1 MKRAIF
7 QVLRVTSSVCSGFVN
22 PLRAVFDSILN
33 YVTAY
38 MREKGSLVFLFA
50 VVLGFMTVPML
61 ALADEGSHA
70 AEFLSHGVGARALGM
85 GSSFVSIA
93 DDATAAYW
101 NPAGLVQIQRRAFAA
116 MYSDSFGA
124 AQGGFLGKGLVEYNF
139 FSYVQQIEGI
149 GNVGISWI
157 RLGVDDIP
165 HTTFV
170 DVNGNG
176 RLGDFLDK
184 DGDGIKDPG
193 ELYID
198 RPEVAGYFSNVDNAL
213 LISYARRVHPNFS
226 IGGNLKLLRQLLFEN
241 SGNGF
246 GLDIGLMVKPLDGLH
261 IGAMLADATGTQ
273 IRWNTDAEPV
283 FTRDLRFRLGMSYR
297 IPLPVIGKVTF
308 GVDLETNRKDLQTDG
323 GTERIFRFGGEY
335 WLFDVV
341 ALRIGAEGMKLAT
354 GAGIH
359 LRFGETALF
368 ADYAFNAHDLGNSQ
382 RISIS
387 GLF

>member
-1 MKRAIF
+1 
-7 QVLRVTSSVCSGFVN
+7 
-22 PLRAVFDSILN
+22 
-33 YVTAY
+33 
-38 MREKGSLVFLFA
+38 MRENSPIVFLFT
-50 VVLGFMTVPML
+50 VVLCLIAVSMQ
-61 ALADEGSHA
+61 ALAEEGSHA

-101 NPAGLVQIQRRAFAA
+101 NPAGLVQIQKRAFAA

-124 AQGGFLGKGLVEYNF
+124 AQGSFLSKGLVEYNF

-149 GNVGISWI
+149 GSAGISWI

-170 DVNGNG
+170 DVNGNE

-184 DGDGIKDPG
+184 DGDGVKDPG
-193 ELYID
+193 EWYID
-198 RPEVAGYFSNVDNAL
+198 RPQVAGYFSNTDNAL
-213 LISYARRVHPNFS
+213 LISYARQIQPSLSV
-226 IGGNLKLLRQLLFEN
+226 GGNLKLLRQSLFEN

-246 GLDIGLMVKPLDGLH
+246 GLDIGLMFKPLDGLH

-273 IRWNTDAEPV
+273 IRWNTDDEPV
-283 FTRDLRFRLGMSYR
+283 FTRDRRLRFGLSHR
-297 IPLPVIGKVTF
+297 ISLPVIGKITF
-308 GVDLETNRKDLQTDG
+308 GGDLETDRKDLKASR

-335 WLFDVV
+335 WLFNVV
-341 ALRIGAEGMKLAT
+341 ALRIGAEGTKLAA
-354 GAGIH
+354 GAGIRF
-359 LRFGETALF
+359 RFGETALY

-382 RISIS
+382 RVSIS

>member
-1 MKRAIF
+1 M
-7 QVLRVTSSVCSGFVN
+7 S
-22 PLRAVFDSILN
+22 
-33 YVTAY
+33 
-38 MREKGSLVFLFA
+38 EKGHIFFLFA
-50 VVLGFMTVPML
+50 VALGFAAVSML
-61 ALADEGSHA
+61 AFAEEGSHA

-85 GSSFVSIA
+85 GSSFVSVA

-101 NPAGLVQIQRRAFAA
+101 NPAGLVQIERRAFAM
-116 MYSDSFGA
+116 MYSDSFGTG
-124 AQGGFLGKGLVEYNF
+124 QGGFLSKGLVEYNF
-139 FSYVQQIEGI
+139 MGYVQGVEGI
-149 GNVGISWI
+149 GNIGISWI

-184 DGDGIKDPG
+184 DGDGVKDPG
-193 ELYID
+193 EWYID

-213 LISYARRVHPNFS
+213 LISYARQIHPHLS
-226 IGGNLKLLRQLLFEN
+226 IGGNLKLLRQSLFEN

-273 IRWNTDAEPV
+273 IHWNTAAEPV
-283 FTRDLRFRLGMSYR
+283 FTRDRCLRFGLSYR
-297 IPLPVIGKVTF
+297 ISFPVIGKITF
-308 GVDLETNRKDLQTDG
+308 GADLETDRKDLRADRR
-323 GTERIFRFGGEY
+323 TERIFRIGGEY

-341 ALRIGAEGMKLAT
+341 ALRIGAEGTKLAA
-354 GAGIH
+354 GAGIR
-359 LRFGETALF
+359 LRFGETALY
-368 ADYAFNAHDLGNSQ
+368 ADYAFNAHDLGSSQ
-382 RISIS
+382 RVSIS

>member
-1 MKRAIF
+1 
-7 QVLRVTSSVCSGFVN
+7 
-22 PLRAVFDSILN
+22 
-33 YVTAY
+33 
-38 MREKGSLVFLFA
+38 MREISPLVFWLA
-50 VVLGFMTVPML
+50 V
-61 ALADEGSHA
+61 ALCLTAASMPSPAEEGSHA

-101 NPAGLVQIQRRAFAA
+101 NPAGLAQISGRAFAM
-116 MYSDSFGA
+116 MYSDSFGT
-124 AQGGFLGKGLVEYNF
+124 AQGGFLSKGLVEYNF
-139 FSYVQQIEGI
+139 VGYVQQIEDI
-149 GNVGISWI
+149 GSMSISWI

-165 HTTFV
+165 HTTFA

-198 RPEVAGYFSNVDNAL
+198 RPEVAGYFSNIDNAL
-213 LISYARRVHPNFS
+213 LVSYARQVHPNVS
-226 IGGNLKLLRQLLFEN
+226 IGGSLKLLRQSLFES

-246 GLDIGLMVKPLDGLH
+246 GLDIGLMLKPIDGLR
-261 IGAMLADATGTQ
+261 IGAMLVDATGTQ
-273 IRWNTDAEPV
+273 IRWNTPEGPV
-283 FTRDLRFRLGMSYR
+283 FTRNRRLRFGLSYR
-297 IPLPVIGKVTF
+297 ISFPVIGETTF
-308 GVDLETNRKDLQTDG
+308 GGDLETDRKDLRTAGDV
-323 GTERIFRFGGEY
+323 ERIFRFGGEY

-341 ALRIGAEGMKLAT
+341 ALRIGTEGTKFGA
-354 GAGIH
+354 GAGIRVH
-359 LRFGETALF
+359 FGKAALF

-382 RISIS
+382 RVSIS

>member
-1 MKRAIF
+1 MCEKRLI
-7 QVLRVTSSVCSGFVN
+7 
-22 PLRAVFDSILN
+22 
-33 YVTAY
+33 
-38 MREKGSLVFLFA
+38 VFLFA
-50 VVLGFMTVPML
+50 VVLGFASVPIL
-61 ALADEGSHA
+61 ALAEEGSHA

-93 DDATAAYW
+93 DDATATYW
-101 NPAGLVQIQRRAFAA
+101 NPAGLVQIPKRAFAA
-116 MYSDSFGA
+116 MYSDSFAA
-124 AQGGFLGKGLVEYNF
+124 AQGSFLSKGLVEYNF
-139 FSYVQQIEGI
+139 VSYVQGIEGI

-184 DGDGIKDPG
+184 DGDGVKDPG

-213 LISYARRVHPNFS
+213 LISYARQVRPNFS
-226 IGGNLKLLRQLLFEN
+226 IGGNLKLLRQSLFEN

-246 GLDIGLMVKPLDGLH
+246 GLDIGLMFKPLDGLH

-273 IRWNTDAEPV
+273 IRWNTADKPV
-283 FTRDLRFRLGMSYR
+283 FTRDRRLRLGTSYR
-297 IPLPVIGKVTF
+297 ISLPVIGKATL
-308 GVDLETNRKDLQTDG
+308 GVDLETDRKDLQTGG

-335 WLFDVV
+335 WLFNVV
-341 ALRIGAEGMKLAT
+341 ALRIGAEGTKFGA
-354 GAGIH
+354 GAGIR
-359 LRFGETALF
+359 LRFGEAALY

-387 GLF
+387 GSF

>member
-1 MKRAIF
+1 
-7 QVLRVTSSVCSGFVN
+7 
-22 PLRAVFDSILN
+22 
-33 YVTAY
+33 
-38 MREKGSLVFLFA
+38 MREKCPIAFLFA
-50 VVLGFMTVPML
+50 VALRFAIVPMP

-93 DDATAAYW
+93 DDATAVYW
-101 NPAGLVQIQRRAFAA
+101 NPAGLVQIQRRAFAT

-124 AQGGFLGKGLVEYNF
+124 VQGGFPSKGLVEYNF
-139 FSYVQQIEGI
+139 VSYVQQIEGI
-149 GNVGISWI
+149 GSMGISWI

-165 HTTFV
+165 YTTFM

-176 RLGDFLDK
+176 HLGDFLDK
-184 DGDGIKDPG
+184 DGDGVKDPG

-213 LISYARRVHPNFS
+213 LISYARQVHPIFS
-226 IGGNLKLLRQLLFEN
+226 IGGNLKLLRQSLFEN
-241 SGNGF
+241 SGNGL
-246 GLDIGLMVKPLDGLH
+246 GLDLGLMLKPFDRLH

-273 IRWNTDAEPV
+273 IHWNTPDKPI
-283 FTRDLRFRLGMSYR
+283 FTRDHRFRLGMSYR
-297 IPLPVIGKVTF
+297 ISLPMVGKVTL
-308 GVDLETNRKDLQTDG
+308 GVDLETDRKDLQTDR

-341 ALRIGAEGMKLAT
+341 ALRIGAEGAKFGA